1 MKKIL
6 LAWIEQVLQFDSQT
20 EYEAY
25 KKDLNMKFSIQWE
38 RTDAAGNVIVD
49 IRKQYNKNLFP
60 EGGDLNEA

>member
-25 KKDLNMKFSIQWE
+25 KKGLNMKFSIQWE
-38 RTDAAGNVIVD
+38 RTDAAGWIQ
-49 IRKQYNKNLFP
+49 ILC
-60 EGGDLNEA
+60 L